1 VHEDHFCGLYRGVC
15 SDNRDPEGLF
25 RIRVKIPQVYGNI
38 TLPYW
43 AWPCLPPGWRNALV
57 KPHADH
63 TFTDVNDGEFSS
75 GSVARTLPHTNNHT
89 LVKPVPDLGQGVW
102 IQFEGGDPERPVW
115 LGTF

>member
-1 VHEDHFCGLYRGVC
+1 MHENHFCGIYRGVC
-15 SDNRDPEGLF
+15 SDNKDPENLY

-43 AWPCLPPGWRNALV
+43 AWPCLPPGWRDNVV
-57 KPHADH
+57 KPHANHVFFD
-63 TFTDVNDGEFSS
+63 NDTYVGGANE
-75 GSVARTLPHTNNHT
+75 TLVHTNNHT

-115 LGTF
+115 MGTF